1 MGTAG
6 GSTETIEVHVADLAQ
21 FLNAMDPSPFPER
34 DLDPRVE
41 NYILDWAREAHR
53 HATLELEIHVD
64 RPPANPADSDA
75 LRSSLTRYFDERGQ
89 SKRHELKRL
98 LKRGRTS
105 LLVGVAFLAAA
116 SVTGELLHRLLEP
129 GGHVGIMSEGLLIGG
144 WVAMWRPIEILLYD
158 WWPLRAE
165 YQLFDRLRDMKVHID
180 FGTASGPLTQGARV
194 VRSRP

>member
-1 MGTAG
+1 MKSARGAA
-6 GSTETIEVHVADLAQ
+6 ETIEIHVGDLGQ
-21 FLNAMDPSPFPER
+21 FLNPMDPSPFPER

-41 NYILDWAREAHR
+41 NYILDWAREVDR
-53 HATLELEIHVD
+53 HAPLELEIHVD
-64 RPPANPADSDA
+64 RPANPADADA
-75 LRSSLTRYFDERGQ
+75 LRGSLARFFDERGQ

-105 LLVGVAFLAAA
+105 LFVGVAFLAVA
-116 SVTGELLHRLLEP
+116 SATGEFLHRLLEP
-129 GGHVGIMSEGLLIGG
+129 GGYVQVMSEGLLIGG

-165 YQLFDRLRDMKVHID
+165 YQLFDRLRDMKVQIEH
-180 FGTASGPLTQGARV
+180 GSASGPLTQGARV